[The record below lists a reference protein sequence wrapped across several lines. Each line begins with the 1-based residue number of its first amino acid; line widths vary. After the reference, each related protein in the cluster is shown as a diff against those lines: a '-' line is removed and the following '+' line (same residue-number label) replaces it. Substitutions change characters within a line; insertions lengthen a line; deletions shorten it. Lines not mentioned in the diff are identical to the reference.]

1 MNTWDYIDLKIL
13 NKERKSD
20 KEITKIL
27 LLLLLIT
34 RKLMFMIPIIFMF
47 GILYY
52 YYLVYIFVKYDYLI
66 HFKILQSSGH
76 RVCVCVG
83 GCAFLFIL
91 SRLNYKFII

>member
-1 MNTWDYIDLKIL
+1 MNEKNEKRRRYFTLNIHMNTWDYIDLKIL

-27 LLLLLIT
+27 LLLLLLIT

-52 YYLVYIFVKYDYLI
+52 YYYYLVYIL
-66 HFKILQSSGH
+66 
-76 RVCVCVG
+76 
-83 GCAFLFIL
+83 
-91 SRLNYKFII
+91 LNMII

>member
-1 MNTWDYIDLKIL
+1 MKKNEKRRRYFTLNIHMNTWDYIDLKIL

-52 YYLVYIFVKYDYLI
+52 YYLVYIL
-66 HFKILQSSGH
+66 
-76 RVCVCVG
+76 
-83 GCAFLFIL
+83 
-91 SRLNYKFII
+91 LNMII